1 MLLLRIGLLISL
13 FHILFLSRLNLGLF
27 LFLDFLF
34 KLFGLN
40 LRLTLLLG
48 LLFDFFLF
56 LRLLLHFRLLL
67 GLLLLFLL
75 LSVILL
81 VFLLVLFLVTSFDCS
96 CSSTL
101 SSCLSSLSLLVPL
114 LLFLGISILLL
125 LEVLLLLL
133 AGLLVLDLLLTLVQG
148 SVDLLRGQL
157 LSFVLVF
164 AVAVG
169 EFLELGNEETVHVV
183 HVRVDSA
190 SKVEGR
196 VESEVLVLG
205 ETWQANFFA
214 HADLDQFDVAC
225 PKGIVNYPFVLFN
238 GYRASRVTK
247 EDQL

>member
-1 MLLLRIGLLISL
+1 M
-13 FHILFLSRLNLGLF
+13 F

-40 LRLTLLLG
+40 LRLTLLLS

-56 LRLLLHFRLLL
+56 LRLLLPFRLLLLL

-81 VFLLVLFLVTSFDCS
+81 VFPLLLLVLLLVSSFDCS

-101 SSCLSSLSLLVPL
+101 SRLSSLSLLVPL
-114 LLFLGISILLL
+114 LLLLGIPILLF

-133 AGLLVLDLLLTLVQG
+133 AGELILDLLLTLVQG

-157 LSFVLVF
+157 LSFGFVF
-164 AVAVG
+164 ALSVS
-169 EFLELGNEETVHVV
+169 EFLELGNEETVHVM
-183 HVRVDSA
+183 HVGVDSA
-190 SKVEGR
+190 CKVEGR

-205 ETWQANFFA
+205 ETWQANFLA
-214 HADLDQFDVAC
+214 HADLDQFNVAC
-225 PKGIVNYPFVLFN
+225 PKSIVHYPFVLFN
-238 GYRASRVTK
+238 GYRAS
-247 EDQL
+247 